1 MLPSTKPWS
10 NLARSL
16 AAPVYFGATRV
27 APGLVEVTLMKILIA
42 DKFPGSYQEEL
53 VAKGHKC
60 VCEPD
65 LGPDQLPEAIP
76 GYDALVVRSTKVA
89 ADTIAKADSLKII
102 IRAGAGTNTI
112 DKRVA
117 ADHGIYVCNVPGK
130 NAIAVA
136 ELTMALLLA
145 IDRRIPE
152 NVAELRAGQWNK
164 KRYSQAQGLYGK
176 TLGIVGLGAIGIAV
190 AERAKAF
197 GLHLLA
203 VRKPDRSTDTLAQ
216 LSELGVEFVDDLGSL
231 AERSDILS
239 FHVPAATQT
248 QGVVSRELLERM
260 RPGSIVINTSRGDV
274 VDEDALLEAMD
285 SKGIRA
291 GLDVYDGEPGSG
303 YAEFDSKLA
312 RHPNV
317 YGTHHIGASTEQ
329 AQDAVAEG
337 VVHILAEFD
346 EGKIL
351 HCVNM
356 EI

>member
-1 MLPSTKPWS
+1 
-10 NLARSL
+10 
-16 AAPVYFGATRV
+16 
-27 APGLVEVTLMKILIA
+27 MKILFA

-53 VAKGHKC
+53 VARGHQC

-65 LGPDQLPEAIP
+65 LGPDALPGAIP
-76 GYDALVVRSTKVA
+76 GYDVLVVRSTKVT
-89 ADTIAKADSLKII
+89 ADTIANADSLKII

-112 DKRVA
+112 DKGVA
-117 ADHGIYVCNVPGK
+117 ADRGIYVCNVPGK

-203 VRKPDRSTDTLAQ
+203 VHKPDRSADTLAR
-216 LSELGVEFVDDLGSL
+216 LSELGVQFVDDLGTL

-239 FHVPAATQT
+239 FHVPAAAQT
-248 QGVVSRELLERM
+248 QGVVSRDLLERM

-274 VDEDALLEAMD
+274 VDEEALLEAMD

-291 GLDVYDGEPGSG
+291 GLDVYNGEPGPG

-346 EGKIL
+346 AGKVL

-356 EI
+356 EV